1 MLETKIKKIID
12 SSRNTLVSKFPDP
25 MAQIEQISYALI
37 LKYLFDLDNWSVK
50 NGGKPSFYTGKYEK
64 YSWEIL
70 ISKSVTGLELFN
82 LYQNALIDFNSNEKI
97 DKSLRDLFQE
107 ANVKTLSESPEVL
120 KRLLKEINQFE
131 YELESLGTPY
141 EYLLS
146 KMKTQGDLGQF
157 RTPRHI
163 IEFITEI
170 VKPTKK
176 DVILDPSCGTAGF
189 LVQAYKYIEKKN
201 TKRKPGDLLTH
212 IDKKNIRNNLIGYD
226 IEPRMVKFAKV
237 LLYFNNVTKSNIH
250 EYDTLTQDSR
260 WNENADV
267 VMANPPFMTPKGG
280 IAPHNKFSIKTSR
293 AEPLF
298 VDYIIEHLNTNGR
311 GAIIIPEGIT
321 SNKNAFFYT
330 ELRKKLI
337 DSKFLYAVC
346 ELHEGVFKPYGDVKT
361 HIFFLDKRVGSK
373 VDSIL
378 FLNVANDGFK
388 KGDKKDVIEDN
399 DIPEITKI
407 LNSYQDK
414 FILNKEINLKNF
426 TTSKSH
432 LVKLSTIKKDDL
444 YILRG
449 KHYEIGFLTT
459 EKLETLNMKNVIE
472 ETNIKNKEI
481 NSNIFSV
488 SNEKGLI
495 SSQDYFTDSV
505 HSKDL
510 SKYKLVSHKHFV
522 FNPSRLNV
530 GSIGMNDTFKEGCV
544 SSAYKVFKII
554 NKKILPEFLFNF
566 IKSKEFVR
574 NLKLS
579 AAGTSRRS
587 IDIDDLKKFK
597 IPILSTEIQ
606 NKIAKYHTLSKHLE
620 IINNKYEH
628 HVSIENKILKK
639 CKLSDLFHI
648 EQGDKQSSKIK
659 SGKYKFVSTAEEM
672 KTSDSY
678 RFEGEAILVPCV
690 SMTGHGKATISNI
703 YYINDK
709 FDAANMLMVLRPKNK
724 KVNTKFYYF
733 FFKQEK
739 NTFFTKLMNGTSNVT
754 YNPIDDASNILI
766 PFIDEK
772 YQKDL
777 ADELSFEEKII
788 NQNKEI
794 IKNNNKK
801 IDLIINNLFK

>member
-37 LKYLFDLDNWSVK
+37 LKYLFDLDNWSIK
-50 NGGKPSFYTGKYEK
+50 NGGRPSFYIGKYEK

-70 ISKSVTGLELFN
+70 ISKSVTGLKLFN
-82 LYQNALIDFNSNEKI
+82 LYQNALVDFNQNEKI

-120 KRLLKEINQFE
+120 KRLLKEIDQFE
-131 YELESLGTPY
+131 YQLESLGTPY

-163 IEFITEI
+163 IEFIVEI

-201 TKRKPGDLLTH
+201 TKQKPGDLLNH
-212 IDKKNIRNNLIGYD
+212 NDKKNIRNNLIGYD

-237 LLYFNNVTKSNIH
+237 LLYFNKVTKSNIH
-250 EYDTLTQDSR
+250 EYDSLTQDSR
-260 WNENADV
+260 WNENADII
-267 VMANPPFMTPKGG
+267 MANPPFMTPKGG

-311 GAIIIPEGIT
+311 GAIIIPEGVT
-321 SNKNAFFYT
+321 SNKNAFFYS

-361 HIFFLDKRVGSK
+361 HIFFLDKKIGSK

-378 FLNVANDGFK
+378 FLNIDNDGFK
-388 KGDKKDVIEDN
+388 KGDKKDIIEDN

-407 LNSYQDK
+407 LNLYQDK
-414 FILNKEINLKNF
+414 FISNREVSPKIFN
-426 TTSKSH
+426 TSKSH
-432 LVKLSTIKKDDL
+432 LVKIKDIKKDGL

-449 KHYEIGFLTT
+449 KHYQIGFLTT
-459 EKLETLNMKNVIE
+459 EKLEKIELGNVIE
-472 ETNIKNKEI
+472 ETNKKNKEV

-505 HSKDL
+505 HSDDL
-510 SKYKLVSHKHFV
+510 SKYKVVSNNDFV

-530 GSIGMNDTFKEGCV
+530 GSIGINDTFKEGCV

-554 NKKILPEFLFNF
+554 NKKILPEYLFHF
-566 IKSKEFVR
+566 IKSKEFLR

-587 IDIDDLKKFK
+587 IDIDDLNKFE
-597 IPILSTEIQ
+597 IPVLSKEIQ
-606 NKIAKYHTLSKHLE
+606 NKISKYHSLSKHLE

-628 HVSIENKILKK
+628 HVSVKDQVVKN
-639 CKLSDLFHI
+639 CKLSDLFYI
-648 EQGDKQSSKIK
+648 EQGNKQSSKVK
-659 SGKYKFVSTAEEM
+659 EGKYKFVSTAEEM
-672 KTSDSY
+672 KTCDTYS
-678 RFEGEAILVPCV
+678 FEGEAILIPCV
-690 SMTGHGKATISNI
+690 SMSGHGKASISNI
-703 YYINDK
+703 YYVNEK
-709 FDAANMLMVLRPKNK
+709 FDAANMLMVLKPKSEK
-724 KVNTKFYYF
+724 ICTKFYYF

-754 YNPIDDASNILI
+754 FNPVEDASNITIPLI
-766 PFIDEK
+766 NEK

-777 ADELSFEEKII
+777 ADELSHEEKII
-788 NQNKEI
+788 NENKEI
-794 IKNNNKK
+794 IKGSKEK
-801 IDLIINNLFK
+801 INLIINSLFK